1 MSVGSRSSLS
11 GSLGSRKEVEIR
23 PSDVYELRLQTQQM
37 TLRTR
42 RLRTHLHRCQ
52 QRILANTNAIN
63 KTFEQQSDEPSVVTK
78 HENTTA
84 NLKRSVVSAEH
95 TLESLQDQI
104 EKAKEHDK
112 TYIVKELQ
120 EEVKLLYSEHQ
131 RMWEELR
138 VEKLRESQLASRL
151 AEAEQ
156 RASSQRL
163 TELRNEIRA
172 LHELNASRRDK
183 SVAYHLKRE
192 RLLIEYQI
200 RDHIE
205 KKVSTVKTIQEA
217 QEKTEEINNTLRE
230 EVQASED
237 LKAEHR
243 KKLSEI
249 RQIIE
254 EQKQKIIDFLEQTS
268 VQDVTYQPDKEDL

>member
-1 MSVGSRSSLS
+1 
-11 GSLGSRKEVEIR
+11 
-23 PSDVYELRLQTQQM
+23 M

-84 NLKRSVVSAEH
+84 NLKRSVESAEH
-95 TLESLQDQI
+95 TLESLQQQI
-104 EKAKEHDK
+104 EEAKEHDK

-120 EEVKLLYSEHQ
+120 EEVKLLYCDHQ

-138 VEKLRESQLASRL
+138 VEKIRENQLSARL

-163 TELRNEIRA
+163 SELKNEIRA

-183 SVAYHLKRE
+183 SVAYHLKKE

-200 RDHIE
+200 RDHIQN
-205 KKVSTVKTIQEA
+205 KVPTAKTIQES
-217 QEKTEEINNTLRE
+217 QDKTEEINNNLRD

-237 LKAEHR
+237 KKAEHR
-243 KKLSEI
+243 KKLTEI

-254 EQKQKIIDFLEQTS
+254 EQKQKILDFLVQTQE
-268 VQDVTYQPDKEDL
+268 QDVTYQPDKEDL